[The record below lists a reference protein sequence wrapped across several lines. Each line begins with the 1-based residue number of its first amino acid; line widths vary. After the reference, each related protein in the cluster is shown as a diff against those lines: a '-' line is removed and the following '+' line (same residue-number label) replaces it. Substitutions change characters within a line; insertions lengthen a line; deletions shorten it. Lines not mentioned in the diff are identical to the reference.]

1 MPKVNNRQ
9 MGKNSPDMV
18 THPNVQPG
26 LVAEWLSIVYWIFRV
41 VSRIAPSRNFPE
53 KKVLFYYSWW
63 AKGHL
68 FCFVNATLTMRIT
81 LLRTYLPFYPREGIG
96 TQ

>member
-53 KKVLFYYSWW
+53 KKVLFLLLMVGKRASV
-63 AKGHL
+63 L
-68 FCFVNATLTMRIT
+68 FCERNFNNENHPSS
-81 LLRTYLPFYPREGIG
+81 YLPTVLP
-96 TQ
+96 